1 MGTVLSA
8 DGTAIGFEAWGE
20 GPPLIMI
27 DGATAYRAMSQ
38 TAAQVGALLQDDFR
52 TYAYDRRG
60 RGESG
65 DTPPY
70 AVQREIEDVAAL
82 IDEAGGPAFVCGFSS
97 GAVPTPSPTTAAS
110 WAPR

>member
-1 MGTVLSA
+1 MGNGNEGMTMGTVLSA

-52 TYAYDRRG
+52 TYAYDRGAAG
-60 RGESG
+60 RAATLPRMRCSARSR
-65 DTPPY
+65 TWPP
-70 AVQREIEDVAAL
+70 
-82 IDEAGGPAFVCGFSS
+82 
-97 GAVPTPSPTTAAS
+97 
-110 WAPR
+110 